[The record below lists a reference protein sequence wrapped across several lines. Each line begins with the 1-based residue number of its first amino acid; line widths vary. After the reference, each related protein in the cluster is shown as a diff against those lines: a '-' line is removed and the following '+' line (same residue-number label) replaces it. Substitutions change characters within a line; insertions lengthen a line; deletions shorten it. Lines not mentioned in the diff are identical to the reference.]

1 MVYLTWNINSLIT
14 SQWNFF
20 FQLTALKST
29 DRGPTVLG
37 SLRTLS
43 LSVKRGSE
51 KQRGRQ
57 VQERPLPAEQM
68 MGEQPGITGRLA
80 TKRLPRD
87 SKRWDR
93 GGHKMGH
100 KMDEKRAPSGDPLVS
115 SQITATWDSA
125 ADLKLRWLNHNLK
138 KTTTTTTKAGRFTW
152 GQGNTSLHKS
162 AATQE

>member
-80 TKRLPRD
+80 TKRLP
-87 SKRWDR
+87 
-93 GGHKMGH
+93 
-100 KMDEKRAPSGDPLVS
+100 
-115 SQITATWDSA
+115 
-125 ADLKLRWLNHNLK
+125 
-138 KTTTTTTKAGRFTW
+138 
-152 GQGNTSLHKS
+152 
-162 AATQE
+162 